1 MSFFSWFGSTFL
13 LSKSPHVSHLLA
25 GVPGMSSALSYL
37 ISSAGMEAGLK
48 FQNFEVPVPG
58 RIRVSNPQALEK
70 VSTVV
75 GQRSVIPRS
84 SALSRAWPLAS
95 SQGK

>member
-13 LSKSPHVSHLLA
+13 LSKSTHVSHLLA

-48 FQNFEVPVPG
+48 FQNSEVPVSR
-58 RIRVSNPQALEK
+58 RIRVSNPQAFEK

-75 GQRSVIPRS
+75 GQRSDIPRS
-84 SALSRAWPLAS
+84 SALSRAWPLAG
-95 SQGK
+95 SQGE

>member
-84 SALSRAWPLAS
+84 STVSRAWPLAS